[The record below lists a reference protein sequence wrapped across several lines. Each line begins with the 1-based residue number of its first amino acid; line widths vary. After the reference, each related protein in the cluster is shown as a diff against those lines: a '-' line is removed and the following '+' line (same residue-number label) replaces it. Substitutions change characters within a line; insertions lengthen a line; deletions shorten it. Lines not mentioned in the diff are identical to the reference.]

1 MPMNEVMNENL
12 ENCYDWSNVEFTD
25 PATGK
30 KGLKSIKGELVIPA
44 QYDSFPNQGS
54 LFLDPWEYI
63 VAVKNGKY
71 GILSGSHAE
80 VVVPFEYDDIV
91 HVNMK
96 GYMCRKGSQEKIVC
110 PNGYG
115 NDGPNSC
122 LEIPEIFLT

>member
-1 MPMNEVMNENL
+1 L
-12 ENCYDWSNVEFTD
+12 
-25 PATGK
+25 
-30 KGLKSIKGELVIPA
+30 
-44 QYDSFPNQGS
+44 GS

-96 GYMCRKGSQEKIVC
+96 GYVCRKGSQEKIVC

-122 LEIPEIFLT
+122 LEIPEIFLP

>member
-1 MPMNEVMNENL
+1 L
-12 ENCYDWSNVEFTD
+12 
-25 PATGK
+25 
-30 KGLKSIKGELVIPA
+30 
-44 QYDSFPNQGS
+44 GS

-96 GYMCRKGSQEKIVC
+96 GYVCRKGSQERIVC

-122 LEIPEIFLT
+122 LEIPEMFLP

>member
-1 MPMNEVMNENL
+1 MNEVMNENL

-44 QYDSFPNQGS
+44 QYDSFPNLGS

-80 VVVPFEYDDIV
+80 VVTNI
-91 HVNMK
+91 
-96 GYMCRKGSQEKIVC
+96 R
-110 PNGYG
+110 
-115 NDGPNSC
+115 
-122 LEIPEIFLT
+122 IFSECSKLISPKSGLD